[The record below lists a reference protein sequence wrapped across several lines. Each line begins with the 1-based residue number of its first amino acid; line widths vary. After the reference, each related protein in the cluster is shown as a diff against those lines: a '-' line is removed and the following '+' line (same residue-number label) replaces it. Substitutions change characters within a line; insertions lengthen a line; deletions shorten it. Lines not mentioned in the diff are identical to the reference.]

1 MNYTLQKVS
10 SMDIMT
16 IILIH
21 WMILLLETLLNQERR
36 DRTNQVGLK
45 VFFYYLILSYP
56 RRKMK

>member
-1 MNYTLQKVS
+1 
-10 SMDIMT
+10 MDIMT